1 AIRGATREYAGR
13 ADAAASRRASHAE
26 SAIVSLLRNAS
37 HSPRAARAPA
47 LLPPAKPA
55 FASSAMTRTSGY
67 ADATNA
73 ADPSDDPLSTTMT
86 SKDGAAACAASASR
100 QPGSHGR
107 PLQFRTMTLIRGED
121 GEGTSHDNSR
131 EVTRGAPSSGGCR
144 GEDVSRRGRRGSE
157 HAEV

>member
-1 AIRGATREYAGR
+1 MKNRSSNPPSAVKTP
-13 ADAAASRRASHAE
+13 RR
-26 SAIVSLLRNAS
+26 IRNA
-37 HSPRAARAPA
+37 APHA
-47 LLPPAKPA
+47 PN
-55 FASSAMTRTSGY
+55 TY

-86 SKDGAAACAASASR
+86 SKDGAAACAASAWR

-131 EVTRGAPSSGGCR
+131 EVTRGAPSSGGWNR
-144 GEDVSRRGRRGSE
+144 GEDVFTQRSQRKRARGGRGLLNRS
-157 HAEV
+157 AVWQPLIQLSSPRDSAPPRLGVKSSS